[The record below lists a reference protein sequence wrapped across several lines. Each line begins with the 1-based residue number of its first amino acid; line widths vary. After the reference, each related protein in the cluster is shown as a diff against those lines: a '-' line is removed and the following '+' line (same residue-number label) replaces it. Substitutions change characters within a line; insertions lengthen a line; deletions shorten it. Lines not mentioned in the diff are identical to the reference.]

1 MIYGYARV
9 STTGQ
14 SRDGNSLESQT
25 AQLIA
30 SGCPAENI
38 VSEAY
43 TGTKMQR
50 KQFTALLDHLES
62 GDTLK
67 ICKLDRYAR
76 TTIEGVQTA
85 QELLD
90 RGINLHIL
98 NMGLIDNTP
107 TGKLILTIMLAFAQ
121 YERDMIVERTQAGK
135 DVARKRKGYREGRPQ
150 TYTEDR
156 IKTALSMLDNHSY
169 SEVERLTGISKST
182 LIRRKPA

>member
-9 STTGQ
+9 STLGQ
-14 SRDGNSLESQT
+14 SRDGNSLESQHDL
-25 AQLIA
+25 LIA
-30 SGCPAENI
+30 AGVPAENI

-43 TGTKMQR
+43 TGTKMNR
-50 KQFTALLDHLES
+50 EQFTALLELLEP

-107 TGKLILTIMLAFAQ
+107 TGKLILTIMLAFAE
-121 YERDMIVERTQAGK
+121 YERNMIVERTQAGK
-135 DVARKRKGYREGRPQ
+135 DIARQREGYHEGRKQ
-150 TYTEDR
+150 TYTDDE
-156 IKTALSMLDNHSY
+156 IAKLLSQDKPLSQIAA
-169 SEVERLTGISKST
+169 ETGISRST
-182 LIRRKPA
+182 LIRRKAAS